1 LVKTDPATVT
11 ATRANEVDLVVP
23 AKLTAEVDR
32 FVKEVKRLV
41 EVERGGEFDS
51 AWSPQLQSPLL
62 GSLSFSQRGA
72 VGDG

>member
-1 LVKTDPATVT
+1 M
-11 ATRANEVDLVVP
+11 DLIVP

-41 EVERGGEFDS
+41 EVERGGEFDG

-62 GSLSFSQRGA
+62 EEPLILATRRG
-72 VGDG
+72 GRWIKSYLDKQCRMD